1 MLEKVTSYP
10 PADRMSQEEAAKLV
24 EYLAAR
30 VEDGYTLL
38 TWNGVG
44 FDLDILAEE
53 SRMLVECQRLAV
65 EHVDMMF
72 HLVCQLGFGVS
83 LDAAAR
89 GMNIAGKL
97 GGMSGA
103 LAPELW
109 AEGRREEV
117 LDYVSHDVEITAQL
131 PVIAQGSLSGAGQA
145 LLGGLET
152 RRTPIIGFKSTSCVL
167 SSYSKLSWHNPY
179 FYRGESPRPGRN
191 ARSLRHLHLAH
202 GRGRTENMA

>member
-1 MLEKVTSYP
+1 
-10 PADRMSQEEAAKLV
+10 MSQEEAAKLV
-24 EYLAAR
+24 EYLAAQ
-30 VEDGYTLL
+30 VEQGYTLI

-53 SRMLVECQRLAV
+53 SGMLVECQRLATG
-65 EHVDMMF
+65 HVDMMF
-72 HLVCQLGFGVS
+72 HLICQLGFGVS

-131 PVIAQGSLSGAGQA
+131 ATACEACGSFRWITQKGKPRTMALPEGWLSVNLAEQ
-145 LLGGLET
+145 LPE
-152 RRTPIIGFKSTSCVL
+152 PNTSWMKEPWCRATFTGWL
-167 SSYSKLSWHNPY
+167 Q
-179 FYRGESPRPGRN
+179 
-191 ARSLRHLHLAH
+191 
-202 GRGRTENMA
+202 